1 MDNQFDPSR
10 QDPQQQQW
18 QQQQWQQQQQQQ
30 GHYDQN
36 GQWHPNPQYPGP
48 VEIGFADAIRICF
61 NKYADFKG
69 RAPRAEYWWWVLFTF
84 VVSMATG
91 WIPFLGHIA
100 TIALF
105 IPGLAVSWRRLHD
118 IGKSGAWYFLPVVP
132 AILFCSTLVFIFAD
146 ALLSGH
152 SGFVSS
158 VGLPIWILFGAS
170 GIITLVCEILLI
182 VWLAREGEPHP
193 NRFGPNPYGYDD
205 GAAPGQ

>member
-18 QQQQWQQQQQQQ
+18 QQQQWQQQQQQ

-91 WIPFLGHIA
+91 WIPSSYPAWPF
-100 TIALF
+100 
-105 IPGLAVSWRRLHD
+105 R
-118 IGKSGAWYFLPVVP
+118 GA
-132 AILFCSTLVFIFAD
+132 ASTTSAR
-146 ALLSGH
+146 AAH
-152 SGFVSS
+152 
-158 VGLPIWILFGAS
+158 GAS
-170 GIITLVCEILLI
+170 C
-182 VWLAREGEPHP
+182 P
-193 NRFGPNPYGYDD
+193 
-205 GAAPGQ
+205 